1 MWLFLKGYV
10 NNLSLLRVLSAHN
23 QILIFNTLKR
33 TKKNKQTNKKQYIKH
48 LKVQQ
53 NWGGFKILGGYRG
66 SGHKITLQSQN
77 HRITAK
83 GEWPHCTGFKVKLHG
98 MSLW

>member
-1 MWLFLKGYV
+1 M
-10 NNLSLLRVLSAHN
+10 
-23 QILIFNTLKR
+23 
-33 TKKNKQTNKKQYIKH
+33 
-48 LKVQQ
+48 KVQQ